1 MLKKVL
7 AYILILPLLSLLNGK
22 LLHAASTDPI
32 INAMDTGANYI
43 NAAGTAQEQV
53 ASYAT
58 DYMNGKIGDL
68 GDVNGVSK
76 AAKRAEKAKKKAEK
90 LKAKA
95 DKAKAKMDKAKEKVN
110 KAKEKVDNAKSK
122 FDDAQAWV
130 GDKMEKAQKFQSDA
144 MGAINDAKGEL
155 DNVKSE
161 INNAKSE
168 YDNAKGMINDAKA
181 TVNDVK
187 STASGLSDAAKST
200 VAAAQSK
207 VSSAADRAP
216 FGSKSSSDD
225 IITVPAASIESG
237 SSYSDAGSGNMGQ
250 PVIGNVAGTVAA
262 QPSFGDLSGTVAE
275 VGGEV
280 PPVADAGAPLDDE
293 AEALSPVSDSN
304 LAVSDA
310 LVEKVKSINAIADV
324 AGTPSEENL
333 AVAAEALP
341 ELETVDMPELSAEA
355 VKAQALELKQSNLSI
370 QENEPV
376 LKSRKSLRRQLLD
389 VERSVKNASA
399 SEKAD
404 SVSKKLKDS
413 AVISNKVSDSA
424 SRRRIFSKP
433 PRALTKEISNE

>member
-7 AYILILPLLSLLNGK
+7 TYILILPLLSLLNGK
-22 LLHAASTDPI
+22 LLHAASTDPV

-110 KAKEKVDNAKSK
+110 KAKEKVDKAKSK

-225 IITVPAASIESG
+225 IVTMPAASIESG
-237 SSYSDAGSGNMGQ
+237 SSYSDAGSGSMGQ
-250 PVIGNVAGTVAA
+250 PMIGNVAGTVAA
-262 QPSFGDLSGTVAE
+262 QPSFGDLSGAVAE

-280 PPVADAGAPLDDE
+280 QPVADAGASVDD
-293 AEALSPVSDSN
+293 AEPLSPVSGSN
-304 LAVSDA
+304 QAVSDA

-324 AGTPSEENL
+324 AGTPSEEDL
-333 AVAAEALP
+333 AGAAEALP
-341 ELETVDMPELSAEA
+341 ELEAVDMPELSAEA

-424 SRRRIFSKP
+424 SRRRIFSKT

>member
-7 AYILILPLLSLLNGK
+7 TYILILPLLSLLNGK
-22 LLHAASTDPI
+22 LLHAASTDPV

-110 KAKEKVDNAKSK
+110 KAKEKVDKAKSK

-144 MGAINDAKGEL
+144 MGAINDAKGEI

-225 IITVPAASIESG
+225 IVTMPAASIESG
-237 SSYSDAGSGNMGQ
+237 SSYSDAGSGSMGQ
-250 PVIGNVAGTVAA
+250 PMIGNVAGTVAA
-262 QPSFGDLSGTVAE
+262 QPSFGDLSGAVAE

-280 PPVADAGAPLDDE
+280 QPVADAGASVDD
-293 AEALSPVSDSN
+293 AEPLSPVSGSN
-304 LAVSDA
+304 QAVSDA

-324 AGTPSEENL
+324 AGTPSEEDL
-333 AVAAEALP
+333 AGAAEALP
-341 ELETVDMPELSAEA
+341 ELEAVDMPELSAEA

-424 SRRRIFSKP
+424 SRRRIFSKT
-433 PRALTKEISNE
+433 PRVLTKEISNE

>member
-7 AYILILPLLSLLNGK
+7 TYALFLPLLSLLNGK
-22 LLHAASTDPI
+22 PLYAASTDPV

-58 DYMNGKIGDL
+58 DYMNGKIGAL
-68 GDVNGVSK
+68 GDVKGVSK

-95 DKAKAKMDKAKEKVN
+95 DKAKAKIDKAKEKVN
-110 KAKEKVDNAKSK
+110 KAKEKVDKVK
-122 FDDAQAWV
+122 GKLDDAQAWV

-155 DNVKSE
+155 DSVKSE
-161 INNAKSE
+161 INSVKSE

-200 VAAAQSK
+200 VSAAQNK
-207 VSSAADRAP
+207 VSSAVDRAP

-225 IITVPAASIESG
+225 IVTMPAASVESA
-237 SSYSDAGSGNMGQ
+237 SSYSDAGSDNMEQ
-250 PVIGNVAGTVAA
+250 PIIGNVSGAVIA
-262 QPSFGDLSGTVAE
+262 QPSLGNLSNAVAD
-275 VGGEV
+275 VGGGML
-280 PPVADAGAPLDDE
+280 PVTDVSAPLRYDADI
-293 AEALSPVSDSN
+293 LSPASASN

-310 LVEKVKSINAIADV
+310 LVEKVKNINAIADV
-324 AGTPSEENL
+324 AGTPSEEDL
-333 AVAAEALP
+333 AGAAEALP
-341 ELETVDMPELSAEA
+341 ELEAVDMPELSAEA
-355 VKAQALELKQSNLSI
+355 VKNQALELKKNNLSI
-370 QENEPV
+370 QENEPA
-376 LKSRKSLRRQLLD
+376 LKSTKSLSRQLLD
-389 VERSVKNASA
+389 VERSVKKAA
-399 SEKAD
+399 DREKAG

-413 AVISNKVSDSA
+413 EVISNKVSDSV
-424 SRRRIFSKP
+424 SRRRIFSKT
-433 PRALTKEISNE
+433 PRTLTKEISNE

>member
-7 AYILILPLLSLLNGK
+7 TYVLILPLLSLLNGK
-22 LLHAASTDPI
+22 LLHAASTDPV

-43 NAAGTAQEQV
+43 NAAGTAQEQI

-110 KAKEKVDNAKSK
+110 KAKEKVDKAKSK

-155 DNVKSE
+155 DNVKSD

-225 IITVPAASIESG
+225 IVTMPAASIESG
-237 SSYSDAGSGNMGQ
+237 SSYSDAGSGSMGQ
-250 PVIGNVAGTVAA
+250 PMIGNVAETVAA
-262 QPSFGDLSGTVAE
+262 QPSFGDLSGAVAE

-280 PPVADAGAPLDDE
+280 QPVADAGASVDD
-293 AEALSPVSDSN
+293 AEPLSPVSGSN
-304 LAVSDA
+304 QAVSDA

-324 AGTPSEENL
+324 AGTPSEEDL
-333 AVAAEALP
+333 AGAAEALP
-341 ELETVDMPELSAEA
+341 ELEAVDMPELSAEA

-413 AVISNKVSDSA
+413 AVISNKVSDSV
-424 SRRRIFSKP
+424 SRRRIFSKT